1 VDPEAIKLEI
11 TEDSLM
17 DVNESTLEVLA
28 ELKSKGFLL
37 ALDDFGTGYSSFG
50 RMKDLPL
57 DAIKIDK
64 SLVDDLEHS
73 PKNLR
78 VCTAIIHLGHEI
90 GFQVVAE
97 GVEHI
102 AQKELLEKAGCDF
115 IQGYLY
121 SKPIDKN
128 SFESYAANF

>member
-1 VDPEAIKLEI
+1 
-11 TEDSLM
+11 M
-17 DVNESTLEVLA
+17 DVNKSTLEVLA
-28 ELKSKGFLL
+28 ELISNGFLL

-50 RMKDLPL
+50 RMQELAL

-64 SLVDDLEHS
+64 SLVDNLEHS
-73 PKNLR
+73 SKNLR
-78 VCTAIIHLGHEI
+78 VCKAIIHLGHEF
-90 GFQVVAE
+90 GFQVVVE

-102 AQKELLEKAGCDF
+102 SQKELLERAGCDF

-128 SFESYAANF
+128 CFESYAANF